1 MKKVAPLSIVFAL
14 AFASLPAA
22 ATPIHAVF
30 SGTVTGQ
37 LGFANDVIN
46 TFPLGTLASF
56 DVSFDDTNLT
66 PDVFSSWSAL
76 DLAPV
81 SGSVRL
87 GSQEWVLNAGGVS
100 TTYAPTPGGGN
111 PTLAYGLH
119 LTGTGPVIAT
129 DDSFYGLFLRLTP
142 NLDAFTADDFM
153 VGFRSSSENSE
164 TYGYAKLS
172 GTSSVTQDAV
182 AVPEPG
188 TMLLSSTAFAL
199 MWFRRR
205 RRGGENMT
213 QEIGR

>member
-1 MKKVAPLSIVFAL
+1 MKRIASLAIVFAL

-30 SGTVTGQ
+30 NGTVTGQ
-37 LGFANDVIN
+37 LGFATDVIN
-46 TFPLGTLASF
+46 TYPLGTLASF
-56 DVSFDDTNLT
+56 DVSFDDANLT
-66 PDVFSSWSAL
+66 PALFSSWSAL

-81 SGSVRL
+81 SGTVRL
-87 GSQEWVLNAGGVS
+87 GAQEWVLDAGSVS
-100 TTYAPTPGGGN
+100 TTYAPSPGGGN

-119 LTGTGPVIAT
+119 LTGTGPLIAT

-172 GTSSVTQDAV
+172 GTSSVAREPV
-182 AVPEPG
+182 GVPEPG

-205 RRGGENMT
+205 RRGGEGMT
-213 QEIGR
+213 LEIGR